1 MKEISYDD
9 IIQRIGFFR
18 TKANL
23 SMRET
28 STQLGYNPQF
38 MTTIENK
45 TIELKVKTLLEF
57 CDVVG
62 ITIQDFFY
70 LGENFNKEDKFVME
84 LYSSLSSDNKQLI
97 VDLMKKLR

>member
-1 MKEISYDD
+1 MKKVSYDD
-9 IIQRIGFFR
+9 VIQRIGYFR

-45 TIELKVKTLLEF
+45 TIELKVRTLLDF
-57 CDVVG
+57 CDLVD
-62 ITIQDFFY
+62 ITIQDFFFM
-70 LGENFNKEDKFVME
+70 GENFCKEDKQVLE
-84 LYSSLSSDNKQLI
+84 LFEHLSPDNKQLVLQI
-97 VDLMKKLR
+97 IKKLS

>member
-1 MKEISYDD
+1 MKKVSYDGV
-9 IIQRIGFFR
+9 IQRIGYFR

-45 TIELKVKTLLEF
+45 TIELKVRTLLDF
-57 CDVVG
+57 CDLVD
-62 ITIQDFFY
+62 ITIQDFFFM
-70 LGENFNKEDKFVME
+70 GENFCKEDKQVLE
-84 LYSSLSSDNKQLI
+84 LFENLSSDNKQLVLQI
-97 VDLMKKLR
+97 MKKLN